1 MKNSLKMVLWLYN
14 TKMMKCVVV
23 PFMKKV
29 WPGIPIPIKVYDNVL
44 YANSW
49 DRLVV
54 LLLWKFRISEAFEI
68 ELMKEL
74 AKPGMTV
81 IDVGANV
88 GLYAFVL
95 SKLVGPKGQVHAFEP
110 NTSMAYLL
118 SLAMVRNDRHNVMLH
133 DEAVSD
139 RNGTTRLFTDNN
151 NMGDSRI
158 GNVGVSVRMV
168 ALDSVL
174 KKERVGIV
182 KMDIQGAELLAI
194 RGMKRLLQRSNAA
207 LFVEFCPS
215 LLRECGTKP
224 AELLSTLNE
233 LGYVCYYIDEIN
245 RGITKMTNEELL
257 EIAAKDFYVNLF
269 CQKHERSQ

>member
-23 PFMKKV
+23 PFMKNV
-29 WPGIPIPIKVYDNVL
+29 WLGIPIPIKVYDNVL

-88 GLYAFVL
+88 GLYAFML
-95 SKLVGPKGQVHAFEP
+95 SKLVGTVHAFEP
-110 NTSMAYLL
+110 NTDMSYLL
-118 SLAMVRNDRHNVMLH
+118 SLAIIRNDRHNVMLH